1 MTLCDL
7 GSATGPSWVTLRQ
20 TFIFLPYFSHLG
32 IMMPFQL
39 KLENYT
45 TVKMYKITMRFKGLV
60 LDLPG
65 GNFVMCRSTAPASL
79 RLLVI
84 QSMVPNH

>member
-1 MTLCDL
+1 
-7 GSATGPSWVTLRQ
+7 
-20 TFIFLPYFSHLG
+20 
-32 IMMPFQL
+32 MPFQL

-45 TVKMYKITMRFKGLV
+45 TVKMYKITMRFKGIV

-65 GNFVMCRSTAPASL
+65 GNFVMCHSTAPASL